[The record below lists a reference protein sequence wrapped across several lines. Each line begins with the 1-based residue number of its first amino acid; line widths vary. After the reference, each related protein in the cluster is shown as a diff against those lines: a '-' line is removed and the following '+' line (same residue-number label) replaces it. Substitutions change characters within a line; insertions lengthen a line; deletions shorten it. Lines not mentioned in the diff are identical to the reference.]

1 MKSVEDVLWET
12 IRTLQMYGYS
22 VDKVVYPEDPRKR
35 SIDVVASRNGESPLL
50 VKIVEDTAQLQ
61 SRELRELRECSL
73 LLDAAGLVV
82 ANKDGGVEIDYMVAH
97 ERSGVYVVSAA
108 GLEAALNN
116 SIYVVKRQGNYYMR
130 VDGEKLR
137 EERMR
142 KGYSLGDLAAML
154 SVSRRSVYMY
164 EQEEVDISLNTALR
178 LMDIFGEDVFKPIP
192 ILHEKLE
199 QKRVPRLPRRRVGN
213 ESSEAGKAIE
223 TIVRAGGEAVETK
236 RIPPDVVARL
246 GDDKM
251 LIVIERRRE
260 RRLEK
265 RVYEAAKV
273 AMKVVAKVIA
283 ITQRR
288 EYRAELEDYGVNI
301 YTSFEEFVSEVGV
314 EEAKKMHNSNS
325 S

>member
-1 MKSVEDVLWET
+1 MRTVEDVLRET
-12 IRTLQMYGYS
+12 IKTLQMHGYS
-22 VDKVVYPEDPRKR
+22 VDKVVYPEDPRRR
-35 SIDVVASRNGESPLL
+35 SIDVVASRNGRNPLL

-82 ANKDGGVEIDYMVAH
+82 ANRDSGVEIDYMVAH

-108 GLEAALNN
+108 GLKAALNN
-116 SIYVVKRQGNYYMR
+116 SIYVVRRQGNYYMR

-137 EERMR
+137 EERVR

-178 LMDIFGEDVFKPIP
+178 LMDIFGEEVFRPIP
-192 ILHEKLE
+192 ILREKPE
-199 QKRVPRLPRRRVGN
+199 QRRTQRFAMRRIVGDST
-213 ESSEAGKAIE
+213 ETGKAIE

-283 ITQRR
+283 ITRRR
-288 EYRAELEDYGVNI
+288 EYCNELEDYGVDI
-301 YTSFEEFVSEVGV
+301 YTSFEEFVSEVGG
-314 EEAKKMHNSNS
+314 EDRA
-325 S
+325 